1 MSDFANNLRKL
12 RKSRKLTLEELAND
26 LNRKFGTSY
35 NKSMISK
42 WELEQVDPY
51 MDTVRNLSIYFDIP
65 LDELLGI
72 RIKDPK
78 LSVVDKFIPIIG
90 VISAGTPLYAEEHI
104 LGYTACPPFK
114 TSVNRSLFYLKV
126 KGDSMDKE
134 FSDGA
139 DVLVDRDADVRSG
152 DIAVVM
158 VNGFD
163 ATVKKVRFE
172 DDHIILI
179 PMSNNDQHYA
189 QKYDLAHDEISIVGK
204 VIGAFKSY

>member
-1 MSDFANNLRKL
+1 MLFRSP
-12 RKSRKLTLEELAND
+12 TLESVNYLAD
-26 LNRKFGTSY
+26 YFGISLNE
-35 NKSMISK
+35 I
-42 WELEQVDPY
+42 
-51 MDTVRNLSIYFDIP
+51 
-65 LDELLGI
+65 LGI
-72 RIKDPK
+72 KVKPNDMLI
-78 LSVVDKFIPIIG
+78 VDKFIPIIG
-90 VISAGTPLYAEEHI
+90 SISAGTPLYAEEHI

-126 KGDSMDKE
+126 QGDSMDKE

-139 DVLVDRDADVRSG
+139 DVLVDRNVDVNNG

-189 QKYDLAHDEISIVGK
+189 QKYDLAHDEITIVGK